1 MSSTNGMIWIFVVFV
16 VLIELV
22 CWILKVFPFDP
33 SHFAFSYHCFVSI
46 FLAAFFNLF
55 DSVQYVFNETWSI
68 YNFFL
73 RWPLCWEM
81 PSAVTVQDFFR
92 LNILIR
98 VSTRLLCCV
107 VGQNILLS
115 QCFSPSPPSCINV
128 FWRMVK
134 ETWEMSCGMVGRGK
148 GLGET
153 FDHHPLR
160 PLGPLS
166 SSANSCFPLNSYA
179 WCYHFFFS

>member
-1 MSSTNGMIWIFVVFV
+1 M
-16 VLIELV
+16 
-22 CWILKVFPFDP
+22 
-33 SHFAFSYHCFVSI
+33 
-46 FLAAFFNLF
+46 
-55 DSVQYVFNETWSI
+55 VFNETWSI
-68 YNFFL
+68 YNFSWGDPYVGRCRQRL
-73 RWPLCWEM
+73 PCKI
-81 PSAVTVQDFFR
+81 FR

-107 VGQNILLS
+107 VGQNILRS

-179 WCYHFFFS
+179 WCYHFFFQLNTLILLRVIKEMMIMQHAKDKNREQIR